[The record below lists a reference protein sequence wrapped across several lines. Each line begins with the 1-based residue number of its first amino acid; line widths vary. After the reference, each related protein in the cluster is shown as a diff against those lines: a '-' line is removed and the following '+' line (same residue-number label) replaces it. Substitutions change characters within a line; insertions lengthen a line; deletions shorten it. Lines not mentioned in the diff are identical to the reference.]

1 MRIISNRNSTTT
13 RAPRHR
19 LRWDL
24 RVSIVVLVI
33 VGAASAESGPET
45 DPITLTILVH
55 NYSQASRAVIMAA
68 EREAGRILGEAGVQ
82 AVWLEC
88 KVDRSTADTQE
99 LCRKP
104 VEATD
109 IQLRILSAPIRN
121 QYRDTV
127 FGFVVNP
134 VLASVFY
141 DYVVRLAK
149 EDDAQFELPIV
160 LGCVIA
166 HEIGHLLLGAD
177 SHSGSGLMQRQWRRE
192 SVRKAMT
199 GALLFSAEESEVI
212 RAEARRRM
220 RVPKAS
226 LSEHGY

>member
-1 MRIISNRNSTTT
+1 
-13 RAPRHR
+13 
-19 LRWDL
+19 
-24 RVSIVVLVI
+24 
-33 VGAASAESGPET
+33 
-45 DPITLTILVH
+45 
-55 NYSQASRAVIMAA
+55 
-68 EREAGRILGEAGVQ
+68 VQ

-109 IQLRILSAPIRN
+109 LQLRILSAPIRN

-127 FGFVVNP
+127 FGFMVNP

-141 DYVVRLAK
+141 DYVVRFAK
-149 EDDAQFELPIV
+149 EDDAQLELPIV

-166 HEIGHLLLGAD
+166 HEIGHLLIGAD

-199 GALLFSAEESEVI
+199 GSLLFSAEESEVI
-212 RAEARRRM
+212 RAEARRRCGYRRLASRSM
-220 RVPKAS
+220 VIEKSPVHSLCCMNVGTVDGSAFGVPPAVSNGGNGVTRGFERMQAPDPKEPSQWSPIRTRA
-226 LSEHGY
+226 LEKGADVIKT